1 MKRIFFITGIKTKKD
16 SANIPFNKKQYEE
29 DYPVSSSSDN

>member
-1 MKRIFFITGIKTKKD
+1 MKTIFFITGKKD

-29 DYPVSSSSDN
+29 DYPVSSRQLNTVS